1 MYNFIEPIEKLIEQ
15 FRKLPGVGYK
25 SAVRMAFAIVD
36 MDKEEADDFVQSVKD
51 AKDKITVCSVC
62 GNISDS
68 EVCPICSSDRR
79 NINVIC
85 VVESVKDI
93 VAIEKIHEFN
103 GLYHVLGGLISPSDN
118 IGPEKLAIKQLLS
131 RLNSNVEEVI
141 VATTPSIEGEATAL
155 YLSRLIKPLG
165 IQVSR
170 LAYGIPAGAEI
181 EYADELTLSRA
192 IEGRLK
198 L

>member
-25 SAVRMAFAIVD
+25 SAVRMAFALID
-36 MDKEEADDFVQSVKD
+36 MDKEEASEFVDTIKD
-51 AKDKITVCSVC
+51 AKDRIKVCSIC
-62 GNISDS
+62 GNITDS
-68 EVCPICSSDRR
+68 EICPICSSNNR
-79 NINVIC
+79 NTKVIC
-85 VVESVKDI
+85 VVEGVKDI
-93 VAIEKIHEFN
+93 VAIEKIHEFT
-103 GLYHVLGGLISPSDN
+103 GVYHVLGGLISPSEN
-118 IGPEKLAIKQLLS
+118 IGPDKLFIKELLS
-131 RLNSNVEEVI
+131 RLDDSVEEVI

-170 LAYGIPAGAEI
+170 LAYGMPVGAEI

>member
-1 MYNFIEPIEKLIEQ
+1 MYTFIEPLEKLIEQ

-25 SAVRMAFAIVD
+25 SAVRMAFSVLD
-36 MDKEEADDFVQSVKD
+36 MDSESALEFSRAIADVKERVS
-51 AKDKITVCSVC
+51 VCSIC
-62 GNISDS
+62 GNITDAD
-68 EVCPICSSDRR
+68 VCPICISEARDK
-79 NINVIC
+79 NVIC

-93 VAIEKIHEFN
+93 IAIEKINEFN
-103 GLYHVLGGLISPSDN
+103 GLYHVLGGLISPSDG
-118 IGPEKLAIKQLLS
+118 IGPEKLSIKELLS
-131 RLNSNVEEVI
+131 RLNDNVTEVI

-165 IQVSR
+165 ISVSR
-170 LAYGIPAGAEI
+170 LAYGIPAGGEI

>member
-1 MYNFIEPIEKLIEQ
+1 MYTFVDPLEKLIEQ

-25 SAVRMAFAIVD
+25 SAVRMAFSVLEMDSESAAEFSQAITD
-36 MDKEEADDFVQSVKD
+36 VKD
-51 AKDKITVCSVC
+51 KVSVCSIC
-62 GNISDS
+62 GNITDTDI
-68 EVCPICSSDRR
+68 CPICALETRDRT
-79 NINVIC
+79 VIC

-93 VAIEKIHEFN
+93 IAIEKINEFN
-103 GLYHVLGGLISPSDN
+103 GLYHVLGGLISPSDG
-118 IGPEKLAIKQLLS
+118 IGPEKLAIKELLG
-131 RLNSNVEEVI
+131 RLNENVTEVI

-165 IQVSR
+165 ISVSR
-170 LAYGIPAGAEI
+170 LAYGIPAGGEI

>member
-36 MDKEEADDFVQSVKD
+36 MDKDEANEFVDTIKD
-51 AKDKITVCSVC
+51 AKDKITVCTIC
-62 GNISDS
+62 GNITDS
-68 EVCPICSSDRR
+68 EICPICSSDNR
-79 NINVIC
+79 NTKVIC
-85 VVESVKDI
+85 VVECVKDI

-103 GLYHVLGGLISPSDN
+103 GVYHVLGGLISPSDN
-118 IGPEKLAIKQLLS
+118 IGPDKLAIKELLS
-131 RLNSNVEEVI
+131 RLDDNVEEVI

-170 LAYGIPAGAEI
+170 LAYGMPVGAEI